1 MTADLVAAR
10 EGLNEEEVSL
20 DDPLTSGQSIAPIA
34 CWLVSDKAA
43 GISGQVIHG
52 GRGSVG
58 LIAQNAMFRLY
69 ETDHV
74 WSLDE
79 LDKLL
84 PSIMDEKKAFDAEL
98 AKAAEPKKV

>member
-1 MTADLVAAR
+1 
-10 EGLNEEEVSL
+10 
-20 DDPLTSGQSIAPIA
+20 
-34 CWLVSDKAA
+34 
-43 GISGQVIHG
+43 
-52 GRGSVG
+52 
-58 LIAQNAMFRLY
+58 MFRLY